1 MKGKQFYTLA
11 AATDYIESLLNKGK
25 PCTITRT
32 TEHAFGVD
40 WRVWTV
46 KANKRVKQCQNYL
59 KQNAEPVA
67 PMTE

>member
-40 WRVWTV
+40 WCVWTV
-46 KANKRVKQCQNYL
+46 KADKRAKR
-59 KQNAEPVA
+59 
-67 PMTE
+67 